1 MGANC
6 QIKDIE
12 MRNISQNNVI
22 IIFISIRYN
31 LTKIN
36 NDLPD
41 QRLLFIVKMQEITY
55 KIRPVNS
62 LRGEKRIK

>member
-1 MGANC
+1 M
-6 QIKDIE
+6 QTVKLKILKWEIY
-12 MRNISQNNVI
+12 QNNVI

-62 LRGEKRIK
+62 LQGEKRIK

>member
-62 LRGEKRIK
+62 LQGEKRIK